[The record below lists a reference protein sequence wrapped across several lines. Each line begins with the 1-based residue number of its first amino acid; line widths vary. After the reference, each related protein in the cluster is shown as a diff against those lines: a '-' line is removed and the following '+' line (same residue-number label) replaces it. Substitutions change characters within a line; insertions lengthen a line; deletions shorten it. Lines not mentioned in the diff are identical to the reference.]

1 MVKRLPALCLV
12 FVIALL
18 SACATGSNLPGLT
31 ASGNKASVTGGPAVS
46 GPAYKG
52 GTSAGPA
59 LTSPSGGKGGRLPA
73 LTSPSVKARKGDPF
87 NAGPHKVNVK
97 KKKKENGLFPKG
109 MRR

>member
-1 MVKRLPALCLV
+1 MVKRLPALFLV

-18 SACATGSNLPGLT
+18 SACATGSSLPGLT

-97 KKKKENGLFPKG
+97 KKKKESGLFPKG

>member
-1 MVKRLPALCLV
+1 MVKRLPALCFMLV
-12 FVIALL
+12 VALL